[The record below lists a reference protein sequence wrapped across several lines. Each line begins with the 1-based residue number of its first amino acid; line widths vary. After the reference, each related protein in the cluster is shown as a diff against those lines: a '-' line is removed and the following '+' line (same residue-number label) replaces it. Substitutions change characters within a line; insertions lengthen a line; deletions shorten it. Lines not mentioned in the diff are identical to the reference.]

1 MRMFFSLFLII
12 SFFFTAQ
19 LQAESDNEIIAHLKQ
34 TASQGR
40 ELGNVPEHQ
49 QTCSYDIPALLKE
62 MIASVAALKV
72 EMKYLQRDNEAQAAK
87 INELE
92 LQKTELEKL
101 KLQYQDQE
109 KKMKDLELQK
119 FELEKLKL
127 QYQAQD
133 GELATIK
140 TRANITENQLEVLKT
155 EGEVKRVAFSASLLA
170 SGSGDVGPFN
180 AHTNLVFR
188 HVFTNIG
195 NAYNPHSGFF
205 IAPVRGVYQFQFY
218 VYGHGH
224 ASHASAAVLVKN
236 GEHVC
241 IAYEYQPSH
250 GAASSNGV
258 SLLLEV
264 GDVVFM
270 RQWVNTRIYDNGNRH
285 NTFSGHLLFTM

>member
-40 ELGNVPEHQ
+40 ELGNVSEHQ

-72 EMKYLQRDNEAQAAK
+72 EVKYLQRDNE
-87 INELE
+87 
-92 LQKTELEKL
+92 
-101 KLQYQDQE
+101 
-109 KKMKDLELQK
+109 
-119 FELEKLKL
+119 
-127 QYQAQD
+127 AQD

-170 SGSGDVGPFN
+170 SGSGTFGPFN

-188 HVFTNIG
+188 HVVTNIG

-218 VYGHGH
+218 IFGHGH

-236 GEHVC
+236 GEHVF

-270 RQWVNTRIYDNGNRH
+270 RLWANARIFDNGNRH

>member
-40 ELGNVPEHQ
+40 ELGNVSEHQ

-72 EMKYLQRDNEAQAAK
+72 EVKYLQRDNEAQAAK

-92 LQKTELEKL
+92 LQKTELER
-101 KLQYQDQE
+101 
-109 KKMKDLELQK
+109 
-119 FELEKLKL
+119 LKL

-170 SGSGDVGPFN
+170 SGSGTFGPFN

-188 HVFTNIG
+188 HVVTNIG

-218 VYGHGH
+218 IFGHGH

-236 GEHVC
+236 GEHVF

-270 RQWVNTRIYDNGNRH
+270 RLWANARIFDNGNRH